1 MMMYHAH
8 NFMPV
13 IVMGQSKMQ
22 CTICGL
28 LQGNPDPLLSQNGG
42 TNINYG
48 DINLNDPPQ
57 NTGPW
62 S

>member
-1 MMMYHAH
+1 
-8 NFMPV
+8 MPV

-28 LQGNPDPLLSQNGG
+28 LQGNPDPLLTQNGG